1 MTKKLTIALLSGG
14 VSSEREVSL
23 NSGRQVY
30 EALDKDKYNV
40 LRYDPQ
46 SDLPR
51 LIAEAPGI
59 DAALIILHGAYGED
73 GTVQGLL
80 DLLGIPYQ
88 GSGVLGS
95 AVAMNKLAAKRLYQQ
110 AGLPIPDFIIA
121 RRGSRLE
128 HEDAVQRLGLPLV
141 VKPVVGGSSVGV
153 TIVRSPQ
160 ELDCALETAYVHD
173 PCALIETCIQ
183 GTEITGGV
191 IGNDDLEALPIIEI
205 IPDSNHPFFT
215 YEAKY
220 KAGATQEI
228 CPARIDAELTA
239 KAQRLAMEAHR
250 TLFCRGYSRTDMMLR
265 ERDIFILETN
275 TIPGMTATSLLP
287 QAAQKAGMDF
297 GRLLDRLIA
306 LSLEGRSVPG

>member
-1 MTKKLTIALLSGG
+1 MKKKLTIALLSGG

-51 LIAEAPGI
+51 LIAEAHGI

-95 AVAMNKLAAKRLYQQ
+95 AVAMNKLAAKRLYRQ
-110 AGLPIPDFIIA
+110 AGLPIPDFTIA
-121 RRGSRLE
+121 RRSNGFSLE
-128 HEDAVQRLGLPLV
+128 ESVERLGMPLV
-141 VKPVVGGSSVGV
+141 VKPVVGGSSVGI
-153 TIVRSPQ
+153 TIVRSLA
-160 ELDCALETAYVHD
+160 ELDSALETAYAQDSSV
-173 PCALIETCIQ
+173 LIETYIQ
-183 GTEITGGV
+183 GTEITAGV
-191 IGNDDLEALPIIEI
+191 LGNDELEALPIIEI
-205 IPDSNHPFFT
+205 IPNPSRPFFD

-220 KAGATQEI
+220 KAGVTQEI

-239 KAQRLAMEAHR
+239 KAQRLAIEAHR
-250 TLFCRGYSRTDMMLR
+250 ALFCRGYSRTDMMLR
-265 ERDIFILETN
+265 GREIFILETN

-287 QAAQKAGMDF
+287 QAAQAAGMDF
-297 GRLLDRLIA
+297 RRLLDRLIE
-306 LSLEGRSVPG
+306 LSLEGRSADR